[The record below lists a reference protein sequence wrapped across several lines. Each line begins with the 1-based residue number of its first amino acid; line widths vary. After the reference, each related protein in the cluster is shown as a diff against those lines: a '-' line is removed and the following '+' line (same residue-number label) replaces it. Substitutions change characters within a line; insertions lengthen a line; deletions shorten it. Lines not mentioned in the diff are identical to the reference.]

1 MKNLFYILIT
11 LLSLFFGNTLYAQK
25 NRIGV
30 NYSLTTLDLPDDIVN
45 NYQVNYQRN
54 ISKRLFLFSD
64 INFIY
69 YNGIED
75 LLYILPEKR
84 RRIGLDLGLK
94 FAIIKYKENYLKL
107 GIGLSNW
114 YRNDDLIKEIK
125 FELNSVDN
133 KPKIIDYY
141 PVNLESNNL
150 GFNLNSDL
158 EISLSKKI
166 YTEGHIKIINVYKG
180 GIISILGLGIGVKF

>member
-1 MKNLFYILIT
+1 MLIN
-11 LLSLFFGNTLYAQK
+11 SL
-25 NRIGV
+25 
-30 NYSLTTLDLPDDIVN
+30 
-45 NYQVNYQRN
+45 QV
-54 ISKRLFLFSD
+54 L
-64 INFIY
+64 
-69 YNGIED
+69 
-75 LLYILPEKR
+75 
-84 RRIGLDLGLK
+84 
-94 FAIIKYKENYLKL
+94 KENYLKL

-125 FELNSVDN
+125 FELNSVDD

-141 PVNLESNNL
+141 LVNLESNNL

-166 YTEGHIKIINVYKG
+166 YTEGHIKIVNVYKG